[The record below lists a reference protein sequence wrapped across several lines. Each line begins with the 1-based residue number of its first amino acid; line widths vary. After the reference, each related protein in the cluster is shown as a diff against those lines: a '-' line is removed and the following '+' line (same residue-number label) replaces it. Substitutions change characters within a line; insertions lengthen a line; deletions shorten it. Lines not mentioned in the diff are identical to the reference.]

1 MPETAADLVHALREE
16 GLRITKARRAI
27 CEVLGEAPDAHLT
40 AADIR
45 ERAQEIIGTRID
57 ESTVYRTLDT
67 LEERGYLHHI
77 HPGHAPGVIHL
88 SVVAEHHHL
97 VCEDCGRIVDVPIDE
112 LEPLLEGVAAE
123 HGFIID
129 SVHFALM
136 GRCWECGWAARMKA
150 FGPE

>member
-1 MPETAADLVHALREE
+1 MPGVADDLIDALRHE
-16 GLRITKARRAI
+16 GLRITRSRRAI
-27 CEVLGEAPDAHLT
+27 CEVLAESPEAHLS
-40 AADIR
+40 AAQIQVA
-45 ERAQEIIGTRID
+45 AQELIGSSIN

-97 VCEDCGRIVDVPIDE
+97 VCENCGRIVDVPFGE
-112 LEPLLEGVAAE
+112 LEPLVEGMSAE

-136 GRCWECGWAARMKA
+136 GRCWDCAWSARMQA
-150 FGPE
+150 FRCD

>member
-1 MPETAADLVHALREE
+1 MPEVADELVAALRRE

-27 CEVLGEAPDAHLT
+27 CAVLGATPEAHLS
-40 AADIR
+40 AGDIR
-45 ERAQEIIGTRID
+45 TRAQELTGTRID

-67 LEERGYLHHI
+67 LEERGYLNHI

-88 SVVAEHHHL
+88 SVVADHHHL
-97 VCEDCGRIVDVPIDE
+97 VCEHCGRIADVPLEE
-112 LEPLLEGVAAE
+112 LTPLLEGVSAE

-136 GRCWECGWAARMKA
+136 GRCWDCAWSARMQA
-150 FGPE
+150 FSVD

>member
-1 MPETAADLVHALREE
+1 MAPNDFARHWLLDPEILFLNHGSFGACPQPVLEVQQRLR
-16 GLRITKARRAI
+16 LQ
-27 CEVLGEAPDAHLT
+27 L
-40 AADIR
+40 
-45 ERAQEIIGTRID
+45 ERQPVQFFVR
-57 ESTVYRTLDT
+57 
-67 LEERGYLHHI
+67 
-77 HPGHAPGVIHL
+77 
-88 SVVAEHHHL
+88 
-97 VCEDCGRIVDVPIDE
+97 E